1 MVYQQQHNAHNKCHN
16 YTTTLGQVLQL
27 CPPLS
32 TETTFDWQLI
42 GINEMAMF
50 SYSFLYFGQPGCC
63 VPNVAGL
70 VLPPYLILSYTM
82 GKMLYAYICYML
94 LFL

>member
-1 MVYQQQHNAHNKCHN
+1 M
-16 YTTTLGQVLQL
+16 LQL
-27 CPPLS
+27 HYNIRASPSIVSPLS

-42 GINEMAMF
+42 GINEMTMF

-70 VLPPYLILSYTM
+70 VLSSYLILSYTM
-82 GKMLYAYICYML
+82 GEMLYAYIC
-94 LFL
+94 